1 MALSD
6 DVTALPATLTD
17 GEAGHIED
25 HLTIHTALKDHRQRI
40 STTESGLSSK
50 AETTYVNTQI
60 SGLGTT
66 YATKAELANV
76 VAGDQATINDVTVSG
91 LLTDP
96 TTATGTALGEHIE
109 ARAGEIYADIDYTGA
124 TDAAPRINQ
133 LIAQA
138 SRTGAPIKLGVGTIR
153 LESAIRPYDGTHLIG
168 SGWGKTILK
177 PQGAAHAIST
187 GIPVHDVVFRDF
199 EIDGSDQAMPEG
211 EPYHPTYAKGIF
223 LEYMRRVT
231 VENVYIHDT
240 AATGLGIDFITGTIR
255 NVWAVRCGRL
265 NDGTGAGG
273 SGIGIGVGRL
283 DPDWEPLTIVACH
296 TEGNGRFGIFLE
308 NQDTGIMPGG
318 ITITACTSIG
328 NKDGIG
334 ECGST
339 GTIIAHNHIRDNTR
353 SGISVDTGTMER
365 TTPGRFALIQGNDIT
380 GNAGPGIHMR
390 ALGEDEAL
398 DGVRI
403 LDNHIWENTGPG
415 IEIVSSAYS
424 ESSTVPFVRNLR
436 IESND
441 IHHNGG
447 VGVSTKRTGASH
459 PAWSHVMILNNR
471 AWGNGTAGVVTEDAG
486 FKLTAHTDH
495 LVMDGNHTWEQDG
508 EQPRSIVLAGTHS
521 GLKINQEYLHAPAVI
536 PS

>member
-76 VAGDQATINDVTVSG
+76 VAGDQATINDTSVYGLVT
-91 LLTDP
+91 DRD
-96 TTATGTALGEHIE
+96 TTTGKALE
-109 ARAGEIYADIDYTGA
+109 ARSGEIYADIDYTGA

-415 IEIVSSAYS
+415 IEIISSAYS